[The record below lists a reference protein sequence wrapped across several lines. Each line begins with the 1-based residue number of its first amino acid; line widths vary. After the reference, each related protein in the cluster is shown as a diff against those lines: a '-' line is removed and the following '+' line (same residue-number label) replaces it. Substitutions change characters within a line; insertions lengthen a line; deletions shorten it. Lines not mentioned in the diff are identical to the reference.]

1 MENPNQL
8 KLPNFNCMTW
18 FSHFNKSPTHLP
30 NLKPKSSSNDPKIP
44 FIFSFFPTKHHRNN
58 LQTTNWNHH
67 SKATKPRINTKQ
79 KTLTT
84 NPFFSTFWCQYKT
97 FRLNFLTVLSWNN
110 IKQITH
116 HRNHSNSCETVLKQ
130 LSNTILSMP
139 KSDSKTTFQPTKTQT
154 SITQAKI
161 TSKWS
166 PDYRSPTS
174 KQPTNRTPTGKQL
187 KAPLIN

>member
-84 NPFFSTFWCQYKT
+84 NPFFSTFRWPQQD
-97 FRLNFLTVLSWNN
+97 LSSPSSASSKLEEH
-110 IKQITH
+110 KQTTH
-116 HRNHSNSCETVLKQ
+116 SWNHSNNCKIVLKQ
-130 LSNTILSMP
+130 FSNTTLSTP
-139 KSDSKTTFQPTKTQT
+139 KFGGKTTLQPTRTQN
-154 SITQAKI
+154 SITQAKT
-161 TSKWS
+161 TSKWL
-166 PDYRSPTS
+166 PVLRP
-174 KQPTNRTPTGKQL
+174 PN
-187 KAPLIN
+187 N